1 MIVTNNNINK
11 TFIEKKLR
19 RNLVESTAEVIGKI
33 VENSKNIEIPL
44 TLKAKVDKKILDT
57 DWVNSY
63 WNEKNRQ
70 QNVI

>member
-1 MIVTNNNINK
+1 MIMTNNNINK

>member
-1 MIVTNNNINK
+1 MIMTNNNINK

-70 QNVI
+70 QNVN